1 MTQVF
6 AQRGAGGFRVRAS
19 DRRGLVEDEASGC
32 AVAADARIDNRD
44 ELRRALGLKTA
55 AGELSDARLIL
66 AAWLAWN
73 EDCPN
78 RLLGDFAFVIRDRRA
93 GGVFAARDPFGLRP
107 LYYAQRSGR
116 LLALAST
123 VDALLAMP
131 EVDRRING
139 RIHEPRI
146 ADYLVGQLEGVDLAS
161 TFFEDVFRLPAGHAM
176 LADAERVR
184 LRRYWRPEPGPR
196 LELGSDAEYAEAF
209 AALFEEAVA
218 CRLHGPERIASMLSG
233 GVDSGAVVAVAR
245 ARPERR
251 AEGPLATFS
260 GVDSGDRDNPETA
273 AIRASQAMGGLAP
286 RSVDLRDPAVVAG
299 AAATFGDAAEP
310 FDAHMTML
318 RAIYAAAA
326 DEGFDAV
333 LDGAASDLMLAGG
346 SRVARLVRRGR
357 LRQAL
362 FEARGLKAAFGD
374 TRPVRR
380 ELIGAARAA
389 FVPDWLR
396 RLRRGLRGDNARGR
410 LRAACRDTL
419 ICPDF
424 AERVD
429 LVSRLERLASHASTG
444 LDRDA
449 SVAHAATVQHPYL
462 AVGRERYQRVAA
474 LAGVTP
480 RDPFTDRRLVE
491 FCVRLPQAQRCGDG
505 WNKVVLR
512 RAMAGRLP
520 DAVRWRQG
528 KQHFGWAFTRAMM
541 DAMREPM
548 REAIEQQRSTLEA
561 WIDFQRL
568 DTAWKAWD
576 ETGDEPA
583 AAQVLAA
590 AQLAYWLQRAD
601 LTI

>member
-1 MTQVF
+1 MTRVF
-6 AQRGAGGFRVRAS
+6 AQRGAGGFRLRAS
-19 DRRGLVEDEASGC
+19 DRRGLFDDEASGC
-32 AVAADARIDNRD
+32 TVVADARIDNRD
-44 ELRRALGLKTA
+44 ELRRALGLKA
-55 AGELSDARLIL
+55 DGELSDARLIL

-131 EVDRRING
+131 EVDRRI
-139 RIHEPRI
+139 HEPRI

-176 LADAERVR
+176 FADAERIR

-209 AALFEEAVA
+209 AALLEQAVA

-245 ARPERR
+245 ARPERGDD
-251 AEGPLATFS
+251 GPLATFS

-273 AIRASQAMGGLAP
+273 AIHASQAMGGLAP
-286 RSVDLRDPAVVAG
+286 RAVDLRDPAVIDR

-326 DEGFDAV
+326 DEGFEAV
-333 LDGAASDLMLAGG
+333 LDGAAADVVLAGG
-346 SRVARLVRRGR
+346 SRVARLVRSGR
-357 LRQAL
+357 LRQAV
-362 FEARGLKAAFGD
+362 FEARGLQAAFGD
-374 TRPVRR
+374 PRPVHH
-380 ELIGAARAA
+380 ELVRAARAA
-389 FVPDWLR
+389 VVPDWLR
-396 RLRRGLRGDNARGR
+396 RLRRRVKGGNARAR

-424 AERVD
+424 AARID
-429 LVSRLERLASHASTG
+429 LVGRLDTLASHASPG

-462 AVGRERYQRVAA
+462 AVARERYQRVAA
-474 LAGVTP
+474 LFGVTP

-491 FCVRLPQAQRCGDG
+491 FCVRLPLAQRCGDG

-512 RAMAGRLP
+512 RALAGRLP

-528 KQHFGWAFTRAMM
+528 KQHFGWAFTRTMM

-548 REAIEQQRSTLEA
+548 REAIEQQRSTLAA
-561 WIDFQRL
+561 WIDLQHL
-568 DTAWKAWD
+568 DSAWKAWRR
-576 ETGDEPA
+576 TGDEPA
-583 AAQVLAA
+583 AEQVLAA

-601 LTI
+601 LTV